1 MDNITYELIFE
12 YLCDNNKK
20 SSNFPNKR
28 NLIVYGNDFP
38 DKFAKLFGK
47 NYYRYGVNSY
57 DINQENISLYSSIL
71 TILDKEFISLNIA
84 EQQKKVRK
92 FITFLL
98 DKLPPNYSESH
109 FKSLS
114 ISKETIKENIRKMD
128 WLIMQLVVTIL
139 KINILIFD
147 FVAEERLIL
156 YQGEFCN
163 PWQPFIFLAKKDEYY
178 EPILSEKKNL
188 YSFNDNFLKKL
199 LRKKINYFG
208 KKHLQRDYV
217 LVDNYD
223 EIYDRTINSY
233 IPELD
238 RKDLNKNKKAELMEM
253 ILKLDPSMKL
263 KKTIRKNELIDIYIE
278 KFNQNPQTQLQNITI

>member
-114 ISKETIKENIRKMD
+114 ISKETIKENIKKMD
-128 WLIMQLVVTIL
+128 WLIMQLVV
-139 KINILIFD
+139 
-147 FVAEERLIL
+147 
-156 YQGEFCN
+156 
-163 PWQPFIFLAKKDEYY
+163 
-178 EPILSEKKNL
+178 
-188 YSFNDNFLKKL
+188 
-199 LRKKINYFG
+199 
-208 KKHLQRDYV
+208 
-217 LVDNYD
+217 
-223 EIYDRTINSY
+223 
-233 IPELD
+233 
-238 RKDLNKNKKAELMEM
+238 
-253 ILKLDPSMKL
+253 
-263 KKTIRKNELIDIYIE
+263 
-278 KFNQNPQTQLQNITI
+278 